1 MNKFNLDMPKGRIK
15 EYEKNAILLSS
26 PDFLIPMK
34 FTDYGDKYRITYDYG
49 GFIPLSD
56 MNGCLT
62 VRNIFDC
69 IEEVIGILRIASV
82 FMLFPE
88 RFQLRKETIYMN
100 RKERKVKIMFIPPD
114 GNSDPKEELLQFIGD
129 IQNMYITKAAA
140 EYSEMFKEYVNNN
153 CTLSELQ
160 NRAVMMKRDAFICGI
175 S

>member
-1 MNKFNLDMPKGRIK
+1 
-15 EYEKNAILLSS
+15 
-26 PDFLIPMK
+26 
-34 FTDYGDKYRITYDYG
+34 
-49 GFIPLSD
+49 
-56 MNGCLT
+56 
-62 VRNIFDC
+62 
-69 IEEVIGILRIASV
+69 
-82 FMLFPE
+82 
-88 RFQLRKETIYMN
+88 MN

-114 GNSDPKEELLQFIGD
+114 GNSDPKEELLQFICY